1 MCEGY
6 AAAAG
11 SCLGNTLEDGLHKNT
26 DVTPNTALSKQ
37 EAVRVNNVVVLAMC
51 NQEALREQQQ
61 RLLTRGY
68 RVSETQHFLVCQQAS
83 SQHIVLLHTFEQSD
97 IDADLICYIEQELP
111 AYGFIHTEKDFGAA
125 LFAVLASTFSSPR
138 HQPAIWHRFCV
149 NSLAKLRDQLNHP
162 THVSPSTV
170 SYITPFAA
178 IYRRVFE
185 LFVGQSFLDV
195 GCSFGF
201 LPVLMAEQVK
211 DATIMGCDFN
221 PDALDFAIDLAAT
234 TGVHQ
239 VLFSLQDVLDPTIRC
254 LGSFDTV
261 TALHLLEHLQ
271 EQDMP
276 VALSHLLQMTSK
288 RLIIAVPYEEQVQV
302 LYGHIQRFTPEKL
315 DRWGRWCIDT
325 LEGRGRYWCEEVM
338 GGLLIVERIV
348 EIVER

>member
-1 MCEGY
+1 
-6 AAAAG
+6 
-11 SCLGNTLEDGLHKNT
+11 LHKNT
-26 DVTPNTALSKQ
+26 DVTLNTAPSKQ

-51 NQEALREQQQ
+51 NQEALWQQQQ

-68 RVSETQHFLVCQQAS
+68 RSSETQHFLVCQHAS
-83 SQHIVLLHTFEQSD
+83 FQHIVLLHTFDQSD
-97 IDADLICYIEQELP
+97 IDADLICYIEQELS
-111 AYGFIHTEKDFGAA
+111 AYGLILTEKDFGAV
-125 LFAVLASTFSSPR
+125 LFAMLASTFPSPR

-149 NSLAKLRDQLNHP
+149 NSLTKLRDQLNHP
-162 THVSPSTV
+162 SPVSPSTM

-201 LPVLMAEQVK
+201 LLVLMAEQAK
-211 DATIMGCDFN
+211 EATIMGCDLN
-221 PDALDFAIDLAAT
+221 PDALSFATDLAAT
-234 TGVHQ
+234 TGVPQ
-239 VLFSLQDVLDPTIRC
+239 VLLSLQDVLDPTIRC

-276 VALSHLLQMTSK
+276 VALMHLLQMTTK
-288 RLIIAVPYEEQVQV
+288 RLIIAVPYEEQVRA
-302 LYGHIQRFTPEKL
+302 LYGHVQRFTPEKL
-315 DRWGRWCIDT
+315 HTWGRWCIDS